1 MMLLPARSPAARRTS
16 GRDRH
21 AVPGL
26 GVALALMLIATGAAA
41 RGDSSGAP
49 VAMIPAAAGAV
60 AAGPAEAG
68 RYDPGVL
75 RARLVVQ
82 PRETLDAVIRRTHR
96 GSPFRDDILRR
107 AFVQLNP
114 AAFER
119 GSPHALLAGAEL
131 LVPTVA
137 DVLALAGVALPRP
150 PEPEARPLRDSA
162 DEMRQWVRYP

>member
-1 MMLLPARSPAARRTS
+1 
-16 GRDRH
+16 
-21 AVPGL
+21 
-26 GVALALMLIATGAAA
+26 MLIAPVAAA
-41 RGDSSGAP
+41 RGDSPGAP
-49 VAMIPAAAGAV
+49 GAPAAATP
-60 AAGPAEAG
+60 AAGGAEAG
-68 RYDPGVL
+68 RHDPGAA

-96 GSPFRDDILRR
+96 GSPFRDDLLRR

-131 LVPTVA
+131 QVPTVA
-137 DVLALAGVALPRP
+137 DVLALAGIALPRP
-150 PEPEARPLRDSA
+150 AEPETRPVRDGA